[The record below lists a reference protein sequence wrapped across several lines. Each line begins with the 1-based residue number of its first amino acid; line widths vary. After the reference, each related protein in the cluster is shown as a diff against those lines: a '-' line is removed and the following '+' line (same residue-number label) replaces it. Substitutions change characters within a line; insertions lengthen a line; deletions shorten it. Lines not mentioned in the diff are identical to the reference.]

1 MKITLTATK
10 TRITA
15 RDPRNNIIGSCLY
28 SGNAGYGAA
37 RRTVI
42 EQIKGQ
48 FDTFDLVEVGEV
60 ETMTTRYEDGQAV
73 EETWA

>member
-1 MKITLTATK
+1 MKITLAATK
-10 TRITA
+10 NRITA
-15 RDPRNNIIGSCLY
+15 RHNNNTIGSCLY
-28 SGNAGYGAA
+28 SGNVGYSAA

-42 EQIKGQ
+42 EQIKSQ
-48 FDTFDLVEVGEV
+48 FATFELVEVGEV